1 VGVAAVGYGRTD
13 QVIILSVLGA
23 LVMYIVSL
31 VSLFALRRRE
41 PGLVR
46 PFAVPGYP
54 GVPAVAL
61 VLALVS
67 LSTLVYN
74 NLRLSGIF
82 LLGLILAAV
91 LYRLLGAKQA

>member
-1 VGVAAVGYGRTD
+1 VYYGRTD

-41 PGLVR
+41 PGLSR

-54 GVPAVAL
+54 VVPAVAL
-61 VLALVS
+61 LLTLVS
-67 LSTLVYN
+67 LGTLVYN
-74 NLRLSGIF
+74 NLLLSGIF
-82 LLGLILAAV
+82 LIGLVLAAV
-91 LYRLLGAKQA
+91 LYRLLGVKQA